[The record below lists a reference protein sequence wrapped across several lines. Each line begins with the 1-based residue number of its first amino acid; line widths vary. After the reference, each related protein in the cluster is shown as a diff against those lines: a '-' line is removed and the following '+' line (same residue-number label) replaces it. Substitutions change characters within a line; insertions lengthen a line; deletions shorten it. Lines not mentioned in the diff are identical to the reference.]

1 MSELN
6 TLLTRDFIDTNY
18 GDWYDQ
24 GLPPAV
30 AEVYPNGLHLP
41 ERLEEFEGQDIPQF
55 EDVLTNI
62 MVRAHE
68 PENAYHTIGHAHRV
82 TENTYQAYDAL
93 AVLRGVHI
101 PAGFLHPVLCGTAA
115 HDEDHPGTTFFAD
128 AEPHRIPESA
138 TEDMAV
144 EWHSAHKISSR
155 LADIG
160 ASPEQQAVAAYIP
173 AASAYGAHEPQGQR
187 LGIGR
192 AANPKGISGKIMRAV
207 DVVPAEGMS
216 LSFIDDTAVMY
227 GEKRPGGQESPQTMA
242 DLLTNRLGFLQ
253 GYVLPQFDKL
263 DLGVKADLTAYV
275 GWRDRVE
282 RQISEVEKMRQK
294 GAVVARAILRSQ
306 LEAKYGVTIA

>member
-6 TLLTRDFIDTNY
+6 TLLTKDFIDVNY

-30 AEVYPNGLHLP
+30 AAAYPDGLYLP
-41 ERLEEFEGQDIPQF
+41 ERLAEFEGQDIPHF
-55 EDVLTNI
+55 EDVLTSI

-68 PENAYHTIGHAHRV
+68 PENPYHTIGHSHRT
-82 TENTYQAYDAL
+82 TETTYEGYDAL
-93 AVLRGVHI
+93 ATLRGIYI
-101 PAGFLHPVLCGTAA
+101 PTGFLHPVLGGTAA
-115 HDEDHPGTTFFAD
+115 HDEGHPGTTFFAD
-128 AEPHRIPESA
+128 AEPHRIPEGA

-144 EWHSAHKISSR
+144 EWYSAHKISSHF
-155 LADIG
+155 ADIG

-173 AASAYGAHEPQGQR
+173 ASSAYGAHEPQGQR

-192 AANPKGISGKIMRAV
+192 AANPKGISGKMMRAA

-216 LSFIDDTAVMY
+216 LSFIDDTAVMF
-227 GEKRPGGQESPQTMA
+227 GEKRPGGQQPPQTMEA
-242 DLLTNRLGFLQ
+242 LLENRLGFLR

-263 DLGVKADLTAYV
+263 DVGVSADLTSYV
-275 GWRDRVE
+275 GWRGRVE
-282 RQISEVEKMRQK
+282 RQISEIQSMQQK
-294 GAVVARAILRSQ
+294 GSIVVRAILRSQ

>member
-6 TLLTRDFIDTNY
+6 TLLTKDFIDVDY
-18 GDWYDQ
+18 ADWYDQ

-30 AEVYPNGLHLP
+30 AKAYPNGLHLP
-41 ERLEEFEGQDIPQF
+41 ERLEEFEGQDIPNF
-55 EDVLTNI
+55 ENVLTNI
-62 MVRAHE
+62 MVRSYE
-68 PENAYHTIGHAHRV
+68 PENPYHTIGHSHRV
-82 TENTYQAYDAL
+82 TENAYSAYDAL
-93 AVLRGVHI
+93 GTLRKIHI
-101 PAGFLHPVLCGTAA
+101 PTGFLHPVLSGTAA

-128 AEPHRIPESA
+128 AEPHRIPEGA
-138 TEDMAV
+138 KEDMAV

-155 LADIG
+155 LASID

-207 DVVPAEGMS
+207 DVVPADGMS
-216 LSFIDDTAVMY
+216 LSFIDDTAVMF
-227 GEKRPGGQESPQTMA
+227 GEKRPGGQQPPQTMDA
-242 DLLTNRLGFLQ
+242 LLDNRLGFLQ

-263 DLGVKADLTAYV
+263 DAGVDTDLTAHL
-275 GWRDRVE
+275 GWRGRVE
-282 RQISEVEKMRQK
+282 RQISELQNMQQK

-306 LEAKYGVTIA
+306 LEAKYGVTIS